1 MNTADVVALCA
12 APMRSSRST
21 AANGI
26 ASWWKFLGRDRLP
39 VRAGIDSLV
48 PDDGDSA
55 RDCATDAPR
64 DPAGSRAAQPPDA
77 QSGSTKGGVPVAV
90 LKTLD
95 LTHDAIC
102 VRSMSGVIEHWN
114 PAAERLYGWT
124 ADQAVGRVSHAL
136 FKTVFPEPL
145 DQIEAEMLRTD
156 RWEGELLQMLKD
168 GTRVT
173 VASRWSV
180 WRDDAYAPVAVLESS
195 RDISE
200 RRRAERERAGLEE
213 RLRQAEKLA
222 AIGRFAG
229 GIAHDFNSV
238 LSGILAFGEML
249 VDEAADNSSCKR
261 YAQNVCTAA
270 TRGRRLVDQILAYSR
285 NQRGQRSPTDVCRTM
300 AETLQLVSGSLPGSV
315 ALHTAIPDAPLIVM
329 GDATQLHQVVMNLCT
344 NAIHAMK
351 SGGPLRVTVEPVNA
365 CAGEAVSHGTLA
377 PRRYAR
383 ISVEDGGCGM
393 DAATLARI
401 FEPFFTTKEVGRGTG
416 LGLALV
422 DAIVT
427 DHGGA
432 IDVKSRPGKGST
444 FSIYLPMADARR
456 TVVATA

>member
-1 MNTADVVALCA
+1 MNTADVIALCA

-21 AANGI
+21 AANRP

-39 VRAGIDSLV
+39 VRAGIDSFV

-64 DPAGSRAAQPPDA
+64 DPAGSRAAQPPVA
-77 QSGSTKGGVPVAV
+77 KSGNTKGGVPVAV
-90 LKTLD
+90 LKMLD
-95 LTHDAIC
+95 LTYDAIC
-102 VRSMSGVIEHWN
+102 FRSMSGVIEHWN
-114 PAAERLYGWT
+114 CAAERLYGWT

-145 DQIEAEMLRTD
+145 DRIEAEMLRTG
-156 RWEGELLQMLKD
+156 RWEGELVHMLKD

-180 WRDDAYAPVAVLESS
+180 WRDDASAPVAVLECN

-200 RRRAERERAGLEE
+200 RRRAETERARLEE
-213 RLRQAEKLA
+213 RLRQAEKLE

-238 LSGILAFGEML
+238 LILAFGEML

-261 YAQNVCTAA
+261 HAQNVCTAA

-351 SGGPLRVTVEPVNA
+351 SGGPLRVTVEPVDA

-377 PRRYAR
+377 PRSYAR

-432 IDVKSRPGKGST
+432 IDVKSRPGEGST
-444 FSIYLPMADARR
+444 FSIYLPMADAAKG
-456 TVVATA
+456 VVVGAA

>member
-1 MNTADVVALCA
+1 MNAADVIALGVAPLLA
-12 APMRSSRST
+12 SPPSSDNGPTSLWSFPFRRLREPVRRRLHWFVPEGHRMRPENNPSP
-21 AANGI
+21 AAN
-26 ASWWKFLGRDRLP
+26 
-39 VRAGIDSLV
+39 VNV
-48 PDDGDSA
+48 
-55 RDCATDAPR
+55 
-64 DPAGSRAAQPPDA
+64 
-77 QSGSTKGGVPVAV
+77 
-90 LKTLD
+90 LD

-102 VRSMSGVIEHWN
+102 VRSMDGVIEYWN
-114 PAAERLYGWT
+114 RAAEGLYGWR
-124 ADQAVGRVSHAL
+124 ADEAAGRVSHAL
-136 FKTVFPEPL
+136 FKTVFPVPL
-145 DQIEAEMLRTD
+145 DRIEAELLRTGC
-156 RWEGELLQMLKD
+156 WEGELVHARKD
-168 GTRVT
+168 GTHVT
-173 VASRWSV
+173 VASRWILQ
-180 WRDDAYAPVAVLESS
+180 RDARSMPLAIVEIDH
-195 RDISE
+195 DNTE
-200 RRRAERERAGLEE
+200 RKHAEAERTRLEE
-213 RLRQAEKLA
+213 RLRRAEKMA

-432 IDVKSRPGKGST
+432 IDVKSRPGEGST